1 MCAKLPSRDLNPDSS
16 SLHLTNTY
24 TCKVTIASKV
34 CGDIVPQCSNAR
46 ERLLSFILYFKY

>member
-1 MCAKLPSRDLNPDSS
+1 MCVKLLPGDLNPDP
-16 SLHLTNTY
+16 SLTHLTNTY
-24 TCKVTIASKV
+24 TCKVIIASRV

>member
-1 MCAKLPSRDLNPDSS
+1 MCVKLLPEDLNPDP
-16 SLHLTNTY
+16 SLTHLTNTY
-24 TCKVTIASKV
+24 TCKVTIASRV